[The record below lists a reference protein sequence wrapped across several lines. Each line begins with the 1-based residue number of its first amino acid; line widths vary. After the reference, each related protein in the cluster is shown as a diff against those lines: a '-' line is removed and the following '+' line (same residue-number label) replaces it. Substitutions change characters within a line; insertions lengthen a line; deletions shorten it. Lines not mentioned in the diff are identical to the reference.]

1 MRDGTSELAVAALEA
16 QLEEAGAAPGAFA
29 AHYRPRIAWL
39 QGFLAH
45 ADAAGARR

>member
-16 QLEEAGAAPGAFA
+16 LLEEAGAAPGAFA